1 MTPLVTFRDGFYLA
15 PPAHLTVPDRCP
27 EPAPWLLPDLQYP
40 ARRTDKGA
48 DLTVPD
54 WEGRAHVYTYAEDA
68 ERLMVLIPR
77 GALFDTVIV
86 ERQPTPE
93 SSARLDRWRD
103 GFVRGAMGKRAAS
116 DRIVRARCGA
126 WLDGYHNGRNAYK
139 RQREQTKETP

>member
-15 PPAHLTVPDRCP
+15 PPAHLTVPYRCP
-27 EPAPWLLPDLQYP
+27 TPDPWLLPDLQYP

-54 WEGRAHVYTYAEDA
+54 WEGRAHVYDHDA
-68 ERLMVLIPR
+68 ERLMVLIPN

-86 ERQPTPE
+86 ERTPTPE

-116 DRIVRARCGA
+116 DRFLLAQSGP
-126 WLDGYHNGRNAYK
+126 WLDGYHNGREARRRHN
-139 RQREQTKETP
+139 TLMETL